1 MSTLLSLKMST
12 RQSTKQTKKV
22 APQFDLGFVPTNER
36 QINYEGTKEL
46 DPIADRDMRLEELSF
61 IASQKKKL
69 TEEENKLK
77 NSFLPELLAELED
90 SEENPKIRHTAFHKM
105 LVTLTRRSTY
115 RYTAGLV
122 ERREKLEKELAD
134 LKAEEK
140 KQIRHGEATLVETTN
155 SIRFSG

>member
-1 MSTLLSLKMST
+1 MEITYLD
-12 RQSTKQTKKV
+12 TK
-22 APQFDLGFVPTNER
+22 
-36 QINYEGTKEL
+36 INISKE
-46 DPIADRDMRLEELSF
+46 
-61 IASQKKKL
+61 
-69 TEEENKLK
+69 EEENKLK

-134 LKAEEK
+134 LKAEEIARK
-140 KQIRHGEATLVETTN
+140 ALKVASDICVFTN
-155 SIRFSG
+155 NNITMEKV

>member
-1 MSTLLSLKMST
+1 
-12 RQSTKQTKKV
+12 
-22 APQFDLGFVPTNER
+22 
-36 QINYEGTKEL
+36 
-46 DPIADRDMRLEELSF
+46 
-61 IASQKKKL
+61 
-69 TEEENKLK
+69 
-77 NSFLPELLAELED
+77 
-90 SEENPKIRHTAFHKM
+90 M

-115 RYTAGLV
+115 GYTAGLV